1 MRRAVSC
8 SLWTL
13 GGLALAL
20 FAVKSFF
27 LDVYR
32 VDSASMAPW
41 IHGSPEG
48 GERVLV
54 RYVRDP
60 RLERFDLVVILREG
74 ESEPVLKRVGALP
87 GEQVMLRGG
96 DLLIDGAR
104 LGPEVR
110 RPAPVTV
117 FDEALQAFDGA
128 FAFDRARWHEERV
141 GWWVDARDVEEGGEA
156 GLACYHPRVLDG
168 YLDPDSRLVAGNR
181 AVNDLILESRFRI
194 EVSDWH
200 GASIWQKGALIWRL
214 SEGADLF
221 EAEIRLGA
229 EFPLDGDSLRTTRAR
244 LSRRLPDGE
253 AEVLAEA
260 WISVRPGPWYHA
272 RFANVDNAL
281 TLELDGSVACQAAYA
296 QERPLPS
303 AEGEVGRHRMPRACL
318 GAQGLRVHFRE
329 VRLAR
334 DLFYTEH
341 GRFAVSEPL
350 QLGPRE
356 IFVLGDNSAE
366 SRDSREWGPI
376 RLEAVIGIP
385 IIVIWPPS
393 ALRWL

>member
-1 MRRAVSC
+1 
-8 SLWTL
+8 
-13 GGLALAL
+13 
-20 FAVKSFF
+20 
-27 LDVYR
+27 
-32 VDSASMAPW
+32 
-41 IHGSPEG
+41 
-48 GERVLV
+48 
-54 RYVRDP
+54 
-60 RLERFDLVVILREG
+60 
-74 ESEPVLKRVGALP
+74 
-87 GEQVMLRGG
+87 
-96 DLLIDGAR
+96 
-104 LGPEVR
+104 
-110 RPAPVTV
+110 
-117 FDEALQAFDGA
+117 
-128 FAFDRARWHEERV
+128 
-141 GWWVDARDVEEGGEA
+141 
-156 GLACYHPRVLDG
+156 
-168 YLDPDSRLVAGNR
+168 LDPDSHRVAGNR
-181 AVNDLILESRFRI
+181 AVNDLVLESRFSL
-194 EVSDWH
+194 EDSDRR
-200 GASIWQKGALIWRL
+200 GALIWRL

-221 EAEIRLGA
+221 EAEIQ
-229 EFPLDGDSLRTTRAR
+229 LDGESAPMAR
-244 LSRRLPDGE
+244 LKRRPPEGE

-260 WISVRPGPWYHA
+260 RVSLRPGSWHHA
-272 RFANVDNAL
+272 SFANVDNAL

-376 RLEAVIGIP
+376 RLEEVIGIP

-393 ALRWL
+393 AIRWL